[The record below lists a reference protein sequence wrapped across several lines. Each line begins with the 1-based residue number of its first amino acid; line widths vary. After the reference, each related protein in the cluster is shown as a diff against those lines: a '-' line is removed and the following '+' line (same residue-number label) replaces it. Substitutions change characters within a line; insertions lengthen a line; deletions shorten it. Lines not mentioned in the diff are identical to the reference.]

1 VTAAEVHYVLLPG
14 AGSAGLPWEEAAAA
28 LDATVLPVPDEP
40 DVPAMAAAVAP
51 AIAGVARPRVL
62 IGTSLGAMVAL
73 EVARTVEVDALVL
86 VAAGWGITV
95 AESVLEWVASDPP
108 DLLEKMSRIGLA
120 DRDDRE
126 LAAIRLADFAA
137 RGQQVLLRHLRAL
150 AAYRPEPLEQPPPT
164 VVLWGE
170 HDSGVPLADHAQ
182 LALRCEGILVPI
194 AGAGH
199 APFLEQPDA
208 TVAWIRAT
216 TGTAALA
223 AWPRPA
229 IRPARSGA

>member
-1 VTAAEVHYVLLPG
+1 MPGDVHYLVLPG
-14 AGSAGLPWEEAAAA
+14 AGSAGLPWEAAASQ
-28 LDATVLPVPDEP
+28 LDARVLPVPDEP

-51 AIAGVARPRVL
+51 AVADLARPRVV

-73 EVARTVEVDALVL
+73 EVTRRIEVDALVL

-95 AESVLEWVASDPP
+95 GESVLDWVASDPP
-108 DLLEKMSRIGLA
+108 DLLEKMATIGLA
-120 DRDDRE
+120 DRSDRE

-137 RGQQVLLRHLRAL
+137 RGQPVLLRHLRAL
-150 AAYRPEPLEQPPPT
+150 AAYRPDPLEEPPPT

-170 HDSGVPLADHAQ
+170 HDHGVPLADHAQ
-182 LALRCEGILVPI
+182 LALRCDGILVPI
-194 AGAGH
+194 GGAGH
-199 APFLEQPDA
+199 APFLERPDE

-223 AWPRPA
+223 AWPRAAVRRAAPG
-229 IRPARSGA
+229 I